1 LYFYSLVRY
10 IKVVY
15 SGIGLSLHRH
25 HSRQYIDAAFK
36 SSWKNSQKKW
46 FLVDM
51 HVQPQWMNKLLF
63 SPFVKDKQG
72 ELVMTSCLVTLIK
85 RVAKLREAGL
95 KACYCTE
102 KFTLR

>member
-10 IKVVY
+10 TKVVY
-15 SGIGLSLHRH
+15 SGIGLSLDRH
-25 HSRQYIDAAFK
+25 HSQQYIDAAFK

-72 ELVMTSCLVTLIK
+72 ELVMTSCLVALIK
-85 RVAKLREAGL
+85 RVAKLREARL

-102 KFTLR
+102 KFTLQ